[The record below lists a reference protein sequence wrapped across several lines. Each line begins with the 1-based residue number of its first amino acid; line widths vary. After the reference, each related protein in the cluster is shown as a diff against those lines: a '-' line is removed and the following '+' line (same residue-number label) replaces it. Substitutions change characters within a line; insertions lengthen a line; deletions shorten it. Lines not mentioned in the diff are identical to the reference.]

1 MNYPNIERLGDTPSD
16 KKNWITRYSFF
27 VGKAG
32 GIPIYI
38 HFSFALIFFLISYS
52 LSIVFFPRTYPGLE
66 PMVYVAMGL
75 TGAFISLLSLLI
87 HELGHSAVAKKYGVK
102 FERIIL
108 FALGGLAL
116 TPYEI
121 KVPKNEIHMAL
132 AGPWISY
139 IISGISFALWLILFQ
154 SRAFALQN
162 SPIAG
167 ILFYSAL
174 INVAIATFNLL
185 PVFPSDGGRVL
196 RAIMSMR
203 MRDHIK
209 GTKAAIRIGV
219 IISMFLVFMGII
231 VGMTYSFLSGLW
243 LMILAFFLIRG
254 SKWYYQQY
262 EELSSRTGTL

>member
-1 MNYPNIERLGDTPSD
+1 MTSPNIERLGDTPSD

-38 HFSFALIFFLISYS
+38 HFSFALIFFLITYS

-66 PMVYVAMGL
+66 PIVYVAMGL
-75 TGAFISLLSLLI
+75 TGALISLFSLLI
-87 HELGHSAVAKKYGVK
+87 HELGHSAVAKKYGVN

-116 TPYEI
+116 TPYEM

-132 AGPWISY
+132 AGPWISF
-139 IISGISFALWLILFQ
+139 IISGMSFAFWLIVFQ

-174 INVAIATFNLL
+174 INVAIATFNLV
-185 PVFPSDGGRVL
+185 PIFPSDGGRVL

-203 MRDHIK
+203 THDHIK

-219 IISMFLVFMGII
+219 MISMFLVFMGIF

-262 EELSSRTGTL
+262 EELSSHTSTL